1 MIRTKKIKNFQR
13 VFLLISFVALVE
25 TIDAQ
30 ILNWEQRKLDL
41 DDFRAHELSI
51 DTLAGQSSVFIG
63 MLQKSKG
70 AFLSFSV
77 DACFDQSES
86 WIKSSHKN
94 PETLMHEQ
102 GHFDIT
108 EIYARELSKKLNSKK
123 FLIKETEEADL
134 IYKSIVQEM
143 NELQIQY
150 DMETKG
156 GTIMDKQ
163 QEWLHKIEES
173 LKQNSFN

>member
-1 MIRTKKIKNFQR
+1 
-13 VFLLISFVALVE
+13 
-25 TIDAQ
+25 
-30 ILNWEQRKLDL
+30 
-41 DDFRAHELSI
+41 
-51 DTLAGQSSVFIG
+51 
-63 MLQKSKG
+63 
-70 AFLSFSV
+70 
-77 DACFDQSES
+77 
-86 WIKSSHKN
+86 
-94 PETLMHEQ
+94 MHEQ